1 MIYGYCRVSTKGQA
15 KDGNSLEAQEKA
27 ILERY
32 TDAKIYTEAYTG
44 TTTNRPVF
52 TEIIENLTENDML
65 VVAKLD
71 RLARNTVEGI
81 QIVQQIFAKMCI
93 RDRAYA
99 AKSMKIPYT
108 SLLEWLKGLR
118 GISQRNAGKIRNFLK
133 GKYVIDV
140 DTVVNY
146 LLMQKEQEDFDLTE
160 K

>member
-52 TEIIENLTENDML
+52 TEIIENLKENDML

-81 QIVQQIFAKMCI
+81 QIVQRIFAKK
-93 RDRAYA
+93 ASVY
-99 AKSMKIPYT
+99 
-108 SLLEWLKGLR
+108 
-118 GISQRNAGKIRNFLK
+118 
-133 GKYVIDV
+133 
-140 DTVVNY
+140 
-146 LLMQKEQEDFDLTE
+146 
-160 K
+160 